1 MCLLHVIA
9 AIHLTQDGA
18 FLGLSDSL
26 PYVRKAYRRKK
37 AYQVIEPGM
46 FSMNSLLSTRFM
58 WLSVKATTMYWNK
71 CTNKKAKSV
80 KALYRLFA

>member
-9 AIHLTQDGA
+9 AIHLTEDDA

-37 AYQVIEPGM
+37 VYQVIEPGNV
-46 FSMNSLLSTRFM
+46 FDEFTPFYKIHA
-58 WLSVKATTMYWNK
+58 VKCQSNG
-71 CTNKKAKSV
+71 
-80 KALYRLFA
+80 

>member
-37 AYQVIEPGM
+37 VYQVIEPGNV
-46 FSMNSLLSTRFM
+46 FDELTPFYKIHVVECQSNDNLLEQ
-58 WLSVKATTMYWNK
+58 VY
-71 CTNKKAKSV
+71 
-80 KALYRLFA
+80 